1 MEQDPRTPRERAV
14 LLLRE
19 ALLPRWRR
27 TASQGLIWVV
37 RGIVVLVVI
46 GLLAS
51 AVVPAVDKPLWA
63 WLNLLIIPVVLAIG
77 GYWFTSSQN
86 RATQAAAVRRAQDD
100 ALQAYFD

>member
-1 MEQDPRTPRERAV
+1 
-14 LLLRE
+14 
-19 ALLPRWRR
+19 
-27 TASQGLIWVV
+27 VV
-37 RGIVVLVVI
+37 RVIVLLVVI

-86 RATQAAAVRRAQDD
+86 
-100 ALQAYFD
+100 